1 MKRRERRPTNL
12 PNEGQLSALTLDLDA
27 PYQEGDLVRIVVVAR
42 VSAVSVGTR
51 RAHVLKALEA
61 GVHAQAT

>member
-1 MKRRERRPTNL
+1 MNRRRDHRREL

-27 PYQEGDLVRIVVVAR
+27 PYQEGEIVRIVVVAR
-42 VSAVSVGTR
+42 VSAVTVGTR